1 MELISIGE
9 AARRLGLNTSALR
22 YYEERGLVRPA
33 ARHAGK
39 RMYGR
44 TELRRLALVAL
55 MQRLGVRLDTAAAVL
70 DESSEQWRSTVRDQI
85 DELDAL
91 IERAQGARTF
101 LSAALTCPA
110 DRPTSECPHLAG
122 VLDRLFTGGTFD
134 ELVEE
139 HSADLDVRCHGDDR
153 LRPLS

>member
-9 AARRLGLNTSALR
+9 AARRLRLNTSALR

-33 ARHAGK
+33 ARHAGR

-55 MQRLGVRLDTAAAVL
+55 MQRLGVRLDTAAAIM
-70 DESSEQWRSTVRDQI
+70 DGSGEQWRSAVRDQI

-91 IERAQGARTF
+91 IERAQGARRF

-110 DRPTSECPHLAG
+110 EHPTSECPHLLG
-122 VLDRLFTGGTFD
+122 VLDRLSTGGTVE
-134 ELVEE
+134 ELAEE
-139 HSADLDVRCHGDDR
+139 HSD
-153 LRPLS
+153 

>member
-9 AARRLGLNTSALR
+9 AARRLNLKTSALR

-39 RMYGR
+39 RMYGQ

-55 MQRLGVRLDTAAAVL
+55 MQRLGVRLDTAAAVM
-70 DESSEQWRSTVRDQI
+70 DESGEQWRSVVREQI
-85 DELDAL
+85 SELDAL
-91 IERAQGARTF
+91 LERAQGARKF

-110 DRPTSECPHLAG
+110 DHPTSECPHLIS
-122 VLDRLFTGGTFD
+122 VLDRLFTGGTFE
-134 ELVEE
+134 ELLEE
-139 HSADLDVRCHGDDR
+139 HSGDQDSPVR
-153 LRPLS
+153 

>member
-1 MELISIGE
+1 MELIPIGE
-9 AARRLGLNTSALR
+9 AARRLHLNASALR

-33 ARHAGK
+33 ARHAGR

-70 DESSEQWRSTVRDQI
+70 DESGKQWRSVVRDQI

-91 IERAQGARTF
+91 IERAQEARKF
-101 LSAALTCPA
+101 LSEALNCPA
-110 DRPTSECPHLAG
+110 EHPTSECPHLVG
-122 VLDRLFTGGTFD
+122 VLDQLFTGGTFE

-139 HSADLDVRCHGDDR
+139 HSGAAPVTPR
-153 LRPLS
+153 